1 MNGLMADSRSFL
13 PLCWLTSHYHDAG
26 LYILSLPMIS
36 WLRLIL
42 CLLLVGVV
50 AQCDTQSGEDAPDAT
65 WKTIQAD
72 ILEPNCTRAC
82 HVAGASFA
90 RQSDLVL
97 TEDVAYAQLVDVPPQ
112 NAAARTDGLVRVATS
127 GVDALERSYFWTK
140 INAPAQEHLTKHF
153 PAYGALMPLGGK
165 PLTYGELAYIRQ
177 WILAGAPETGE
188 VADRS
193 LLQDTTRFDG
203 NTFEPLAPPADGLQM
218 RLGPFDVHPHFERE
232 FFYYDTPNLSEDL
245 LVDRIEVS
253 MRPGSHHFILY
264 TFPTSTQVLPPLQT
278 YRELRN
284 PDGSLNLGRFVEM
297 QDHTFFSGTQWPRL
311 DYRFPEGVAL
321 RLKAG
326 QGFDMNAHYVN
337 HADVPLQG
345 EVHINLH
352 RADPAQ
358 VQHEAQVL
366 TMSNF
371 SIVLLPGKTT
381 TLRET
386 FLVDRRSHLFQLVSH
401 AHKHMTE
408 FKVQVFGG
416 PRDGETV
423 YIAYDWE
430 HPPILSLA
438 PPLVLE
444 PGQGLTLIA
453 TYRNDTDRA
462 INFGFTSEDEMMILF
477 GYYW

>member
-1 MNGLMADSRSFL
+1 MM
-13 PLCWLTSHYHDAG
+13 
-26 LYILSLPMIS
+26 S
-36 WLRLIL
+36 WLRLVL

-50 AQCDTQSGEDAPDAT
+50 AQCDTQADEEAPDST

-90 RQSDLVL
+90 RQSNLVL
-97 TEDVAYAQLVDVPPQ
+97 TADEAYAQLVDVPPQ
-112 NAAARTDGLVRVATS
+112 NAAARADGLVRVATS
-127 GVDALERSYFWTK
+127 GADALEKSYFWIK
-140 INAPAQEHLTKHF
+140 VNAPEQEHLTKHF
-153 PAYGALMPLGGK
+153 PAYGPLMPLGGQ
-165 PLTYGELAYIRQ
+165 PLTYGELAYLRQ
-177 WILAGAPETGE
+177 WLLAGAPETGE
-188 VADRS
+188 VADRN
-193 LLQDTTRFDG
+193 LLKDTTRFSG
-203 NTFEPLAPPADGLQM
+203 TAFAPLAPPASGVQM
-218 RLGPFDVHPHFERE
+218 RLGPFDIPPRFERE
-232 FFYYDTPNLSEDL
+232 FFYYDTPNLTEDL
-245 LVDRIEVS
+245 LVDRVEIS

-264 TFPTSTQVLPPLQT
+264 TFPTGTPVLPPLRT

-297 QDHTFFSGTQWPRL
+297 QDYTFFAGTQWPRL

-326 QGFDMNAHYVN
+326 QGFDLNPHYVN
-337 HADVPLQG
+337 ASDGPLQG

-352 RADPAQ
+352 RADPAR

-371 SIVLLPGKTT
+371 SIVLPPGKTT

-401 AHKHMTE
+401 AHKHLTE
-408 FKVQVFGG
+408 FRVEVFGG
-416 PRDGETV
+416 PRHGETV

-430 HPPILSLA
+430 HPPILDLT

-444 PGQGLTLIA
+444 PGQGLTLLA
-453 TYRNDTDRA
+453 TYRNDTDRV

-477 GYYW
+477 GYYY